1 MLRHTRPSRRRS
13 GAAAVEFAFVVS
25 FILSPILVGIWEMGR
40 AIQVQQIVANA
51 AREGARLAAQG
62 RTMNVNGSQ
71 TQIVTSIDPASNPN
85 ALPNVKAAV
94 FQTLYGAGLRN
105 LTWNTTGLPANDD
118 FTVTFAFLAPQVG
131 DPPLAGAVTGATEP
145 WQGVKNQ
152 RFQVT
157 VTLTQKGWQKC
168 RWINL
173 GIVNPTSLTY
183 TSEWRTMADDPFTVN
198 TTMPTW

>member
-1 MLRHTRPSRRRS
+1 MLRPKHPSRRRS
-13 GAAAVEFAFVVS
+13 GAAAVEFAFVVT
-25 FILSPILVGIWEMGR
+25 FVLSPTLVGIWEMGR

-62 RTMNVNGSQ
+62 RTINQNGTQ
-71 TQIVTSIDPASNPN
+71 TQIVTTIDPPNASN
-85 ALPNVKAAV
+85 LPNIKAAV
-94 FQTLYGAGLRN
+94 YQTLYGAGLKN
-105 LTWNTTGLPANDD
+105 LTWNTSGNAALDD
-118 FTVTFAFLAPQVG
+118 FTVTFAFLPPQAG
-131 DPPLAGAVTGATEP
+131 DSPLIGAVAGATEP

-157 VTLTQKGWQKC
+157 VTLTQRGWQKC

-183 TSEWRTMADDPFTVN
+183 TAEWRTMADDPFTVN
-198 TTMPTW
+198 TNMPTW

>member
-1 MLRHTRPSRRRS
+1 MVRHKQPSRRRS
-13 GAAAVEFAFVVS
+13 GAAAVEFAFVVT
-25 FILSPILVGIWEMGR
+25 FVLSPILVGIWEMGR

-62 RTMNVNGSQ
+62 RTINQNGSVS
-71 TQIVTSIDPASNPN
+71 QIVTSIDPASNPN

-94 FQTLYGAGLRN
+94 FQTLYGAGLKN
-105 LTWNTTGLPANDD
+105 LTWNTSGNPANDD
-118 FTVTFAFLAPQVG
+118 FTVAFAFLPPQAGDAP
-131 DPPLAGAVTGATEP
+131 LIGAVTGATEP
-145 WQGVKNQ
+145 YQGVKNQ

-183 TSEWRTMADDPFTVN
+183 TAEWRTMADDPFTVN